1 MTIKTDNKTNKYLV
15 FMDVEYYD
23 VDNQTWENCSSD
35 TFLAHID
42 VDADLMDKWLDDG
55 NEIEDFFWE
64 RCLGRKR
71 NEKQNWKWVKWISQ
85 MEWNYMTLE
94 EKEIEISN
102 PIEYFSNDEL
112 FADRPLVRIIDW
124 NIDLK

>member
-1 MTIKTDNKTNKYLV
+1 MTTKTDNKTNKYLV

-23 VDNQTWENCSSD
+23 VDNQTWQNCSSD
-35 TFLAHID
+35 TFFAHID
-42 VDADLMDKWLDDG
+42 VDADLMDKWIDDG

-71 NEKQNWKWVKWISQ
+71 NEKQNWEWIRHRSE
-85 MEWNYMTLE
+85 MEWSNMTLQ
-94 EKEIEISN
+94 EKEIDISR
-102 PIEYFSNDEL
+102 PRETFTTDEL
-112 FADRPLVRIIDW
+112 FADRPLVRIVDW